1 MELTKKRAGVVD
13 DQTAGFNDRV
23 IHYLAECFVACRER
37 LIFKDCELSVAG
49 VRGWRAIARALR
61 RDNCTFIMPSV
72 FVSNKAIVT
81 THLDL
86 SRNELDCGDAVL
98 LADVLLFKQTLSF
111 VDLRYNRIGARGMIR
126 MCQAMKGH
134 HSIKVRYF
142 ILLPLFA
149 SIRCC
154 QCRYTLPDYS

>member
-1 MELTKKRAGVVD
+1 MELTKKRAGDVN

-98 LADVLLFKQTLSF
+98 LADVLLFKQTLRF

-134 HSIKVRYF
+134 HSIQVRY
-142 ILLPLFA
+142 LPCLYSLPLLLL
-149 SIRCC
+149 SLLYPLII
-154 QCRYTLPDYS
+154 PD